1 METFLSQPF
10 GPTRYVSFL
19 CFSCSSFFVF
29 PSLLVFAFYFS
40 LYLFAFLFPNQ
51 VLEEYKKRYPEEEL
65 PDFLRLNLVCWINQI
80 NFDGHQFRDHVKDNA
95 IRTYLRAPKK
105 AALFESK
112 RFCKLLS
119 LNYRNYPI
127 KVKKKKHQ
135 TVNIKLGLYEKE
147 GDNKYNAFDKDIAV
161 VHFFFQVIT
170 VAICLYLICW
180 CWSCSSFWSGTK
192 CVPVQASTEHDLD
205 WLHIPGLDSIAVSL
219 SLDDLVEFGK

>member
-1 METFLSQPF
+1 METSLSQPF
-10 GPTRYVSFL
+10 GPTRYESFL
-19 CFSCSSFFVF
+19 CFSYFSFFVF

-170 VAICLYLICW
+170 VAICL
-180 CWSCSSFWSGTK
+180 
-192 CVPVQASTEHDLD
+192 
-205 WLHIPGLDSIAVSL
+205 
-219 SLDDLVEFGK
+219 